1 MAVADR
7 KERSNLYLNAK
18 VKEEAKRILSR
29 YGLSLSDAVNIFLT
43 QVVLEKGIPFPV
55 RIPNEETV
63 KVLKEVREGK
73 NIESLDL
80 NSLVSEA
87 KESVKPEEA

>member
-7 KERSNLYLNAK
+7 NQ
-18 VKEEAKRILSR
+18 I
-29 YGLSLSDAVNIFLT
+29 
-43 QVVLEKGIPFPV
+43 VLEKGIPFPV

-63 KVLKEVREGK
+63 KVLKEVREVK

-87 KESVKPEEA
+87 KESVEPEEA

>member
-7 KERSNLYLNAK
+7 KERSNLYLNAR
-18 VKEEAKRILSR
+18 VKEEAKKILSR

-73 NIESLDL
+73 NVESLDL
-80 NSLVSEA
+80 NSLISEA
-87 KESVKPEEA
+87 KESVKPEET

>member
-80 NSLVSEA
+80 NSLISEA

>member
-7 KERSNLYLNAK
+7 KERSNLYLNAR
-18 VKEEAKRILSR
+18 VKEEAKKILSR

>member
-18 VKEEAKRILSR
+18 VKEEAKKILSR

>member
-7 KERSNLYLNAK
+7 KERSNLYLNVK
-18 VKEEAKRILSR
+18 VKEEAKKILSR

-55 RIPNEETV
+55 RFPNEETV
-63 KVLKEVREGK
+63 KVMKEVREGK